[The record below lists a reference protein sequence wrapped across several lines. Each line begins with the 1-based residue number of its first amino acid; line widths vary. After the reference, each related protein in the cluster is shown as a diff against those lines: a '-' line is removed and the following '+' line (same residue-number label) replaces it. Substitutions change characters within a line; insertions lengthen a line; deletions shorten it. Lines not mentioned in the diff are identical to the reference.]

1 MGVSARFSPS
11 LLHRACLAS
20 VEHMRGRPS
29 CRRTDGARRPCAVLT
44 QRSCARGGRVIP
56 RTASDSPRRQRLAS
70 GDAAARSR
78 PPPVARCASGGE
90 QVTTAGGKP
99 LRLRAPGKVRDRPG
113 AGLGP
118 SAQVAVRQRVT
129 RHGTAVLGGG
139 QLRKQTSPK
148 KGSGDGRI
156 VCRPSALTISCAR
169 RLSSNSTQSHVFL
182 GADTAFA
189 ASGASDV

>member
-113 AGLGP
+113 AGDTGVFVGECLYPPP
-118 SAQVAVRQRVT
+118 SSPSSTDLSDDDDSA
-129 RHGTAVLGGG
+129 GGCAPAG
-139 QLRKQTSPK
+139 GAAP
-148 KGSGDGRI
+148 
-156 VCRPSALTISCAR
+156 ALCDA
-169 RLSSNSTQSHVFL
+169 H
-182 GADTAFA
+182 
-189 ASGASDV
+189 SGALAGAGIDGFSPATRRYGRYLHLKPSTLDPRP